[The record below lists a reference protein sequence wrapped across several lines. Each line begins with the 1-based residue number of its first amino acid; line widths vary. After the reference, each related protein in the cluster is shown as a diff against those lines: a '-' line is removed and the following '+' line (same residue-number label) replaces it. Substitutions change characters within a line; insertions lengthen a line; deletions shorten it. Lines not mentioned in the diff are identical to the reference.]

1 MEKKIEIYNK
11 KVSYF
16 LKKSNRAKRMRI
28 AVYHDGKVIVVVP
41 KYLQYNL
48 IKRFLV
54 HKSKWINS
62 KLSFYTNLSKRKQI
76 KSIQINNTNKNKALL
91 MVKNRLKFFKLKYKF
106 EYNQVSI
113 KNQKTIWG
121 SCSSRNNLSF
131 NFKILLLKPN
141 LRDYIIVHEL
151 CHLRIRNHSRKF
163 WILVETILPDYRK
176 IKEQLSEYNLNLF

>member
-76 KSIQINNTNKNKALL
+76 KSIQINNTNKNKL
-91 MVKNRLKFFKLKYKF
+91 
-106 EYNQVSI
+106 
-113 KNQKTIWG
+113 
-121 SCSSRNNLSF
+121 
-131 NFKILLLKPN
+131 
-141 LRDYIIVHEL
+141 
-151 CHLRIRNHSRKF
+151 
-163 WILVETILPDYRK
+163 
-176 IKEQLSEYNLNLF
+176 